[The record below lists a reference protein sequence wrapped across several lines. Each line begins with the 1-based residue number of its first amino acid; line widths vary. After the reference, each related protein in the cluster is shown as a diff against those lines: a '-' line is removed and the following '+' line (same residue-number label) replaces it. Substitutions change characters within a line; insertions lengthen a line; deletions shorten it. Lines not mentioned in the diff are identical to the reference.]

1 MVTLIN
7 ATTGLEA
14 LFFKK
19 PVIVFTDVFYD
30 VVSMV
35 KKISDFYDL
44 PDAILES
51 LNNYT
56 FNPEELSFLID
67 AMDNKNIVV
76 PYWDIMS
83 EAITISSKRIHS
95 SIEETE
101 KEFMLFF
108 NRNQESFKMIA
119 EKYNNF
125 TNNN

>member
-1 MVTLIN
+1 MIYQMQFLKVLIIIH
-7 ATTGLEA
+7 L
-14 LFFKK
+14 
-19 PVIVFTDVFYD
+19 
-30 VVSMV
+30 
-35 KKISDFYDL
+35 
-44 PDAILES
+44 
-51 LNNYT
+51 
-56 FNPEELSFLID
+56 NPEELSFLID